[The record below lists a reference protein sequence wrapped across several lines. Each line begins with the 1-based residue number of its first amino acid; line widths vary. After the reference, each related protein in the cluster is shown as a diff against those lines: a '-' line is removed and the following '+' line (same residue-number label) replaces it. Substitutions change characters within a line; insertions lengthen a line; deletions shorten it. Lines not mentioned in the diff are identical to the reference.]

1 MTLTDDPR
9 CPLRASPTL
18 VSISIEERGSQVAA
32 STRSDGPTHSSD
44 PVPPPRE
51 RSQSG
56 HIGLIVLASI
66 VAGLVLGLVLVL
78 GVFGGGEEATI
89 TGAALISL
97 GAGML
102 MLFLLAG
109 RRTEQPQ
116 PWALAPAVIFGAIG
130 FALLIIR
137 PGDRLLG
144 WTGWVWPILLAL
156 LVAWSVR
163 GARRSLHNW
172 SRRWLLY
179 PAFAVLGL
187 VALGGAFETVAE
199 ATTSN
204 PAASTGRTYLVD
216 GHRLYL
222 NCVGSGSPT
231 VVLFN
236 GLGERTPNWAWVQS
250 AVARQ
255 TRVCAYDRA
264 GQGWS
269 GNAPGR
275 QDGHQLAADL
285 HGLLSA
291 ADVPGP
297 YVVAGHSVG
306 GTYALGYAM
315 DYPKEIAGVALIDS
329 ASPHQFEDLP
339 DYPGFYSMWRRVG
352 ALLPSVGRAGLP
364 RLTSGLGSGE
374 LPSDARSEARAF
386 NASPR
391 ELRAN
396 RDEFSELR
404 TVFDQTKALMSL
416 DGRPLVVLTA
426 GLGQQSGWSE
436 AQDKLAALSTN
447 SRHQT
452 AAGATHTALLEEK
465 DFASVTSGA
474 IGAVVQAARSGETIG
489 R

>member
-1 MTLTDDPR
+1 MAT
-9 CPLRASPTL
+9 
-18 VSISIEERGSQVAA
+18 
-32 STRSDGPTHSSD
+32 STRSDEPIHPSD
-44 PVPPPRE
+44 SVPPPRE

-56 HIGLIVLASI
+56 HIGLIVLGSI

-78 GVFGGGEEATI
+78 GVFGGSEEATI
-89 TGAALISL
+89 TGAALVAL

-102 MLFLLAG
+102 ILFLLAG
-109 RRTEQPQ
+109 RRTDQPQ
-116 PWALAPAVIFGAIG
+116 PWALAPAIALGAVG

-137 PGDRLLG
+137 PGDRLLSWMG
-144 WTGWVWPILLAL
+144 WIWPILLAL
-156 LVAWSVR
+156 LIVWSVR

-179 PAFAVLGL
+179 PALAVLGL
-187 VALGGAFETVAE
+187 VALGGAYETVAE

-204 PAASTGRTYLVD
+204 AAPSTGRTYLVE

-269 GNAPGR
+269 GKAPGR

-291 ADVPGP
+291 AHVPGP
-297 YVVAGHSVG
+297 YVLAGHSVG
-306 GTYALGYAM
+306 GTYALAYAM
-315 DYPKEIAGVALIDS
+315 DHPKETAGVALIDS
-329 ASPHQFEDLP
+329 ASPHQFDLP

-352 ALLPSVGRAGLP
+352 ALLPSVGRAGIP

-374 LPSDARSEARAF
+374 LPSDARREARAF

-391 ELRAN
+391 ELAAN
-396 RDEFSELR
+396 HDEFSELR
-404 TVFDQTKALMSL
+404 TVFDQTKALRTL
-416 DGRPLVVLTA
+416 DGKPLFVLTA
-426 GLGQQSGWSE
+426 DLEQQSGWFA
-436 AQDKLAALSTN
+436 AQDKLATLSTN

-452 AAGATHTALLEEK
+452 THGATHTALLEDQ

-474 IGAVVQAARSGETIG
+474 IGEVVQAARSGETIG

>member
-1 MTLTDDPR
+1 M
-9 CPLRASPTL
+9 AS
-18 VSISIEERGSQVAA
+18 
-32 STRSDGPTHSSD
+32 STRPDEPTHSSD
-44 PVPPPRE
+44 SVPPTRE
-51 RSQSG
+51 RSPRG
-56 HIGLIVLASI
+56 HIGLIVLGSI
-66 VAGLVLGLVLVL
+66 LAGLVLGLVLVL
-78 GVFGGGEEATI
+78 GVFGGSEEATI

-102 MLFLLAG
+102 ILFLLAG
-109 RRTEQPQ
+109 RRTDQPQ
-116 PWALAPAVIFGAIG
+116 PWALAPAIVLGALG

-144 WTGWVWPILLAL
+144 WMGWVWPILLVL
-156 LVAWSVR
+156 LVVWSVR

-172 SRRWLLY
+172 SRRSLLY

-204 PAASTGRTYLVD
+204 PAPSTGSTYLVD

-236 GLGERTPNWAWVQS
+236 GLGERTPNWALVQS

-269 GNAPGR
+269 GKAPGR
-275 QDGHQLAADL
+275 QDGHELAADL

-291 ADVPGP
+291 ANVPAP
-297 YVVAGHSVG
+297 YVLAGHSVG
-306 GTYALGYAM
+306 GTYALAYAM
-315 DYPKEIAGVALIDS
+315 DYPKETAGVALIDS
-329 ASPHQFEDLP
+329 ASPHQFDLP

-352 ALLPSVGRAGLP
+352 ALLPSVGRAGIP

-374 LPSDARSEARAF
+374 LPSDADRAARAF
-386 NASPR
+386 YSSPR
-391 ELRAN
+391 ELGAN
-396 RDEFSELR
+396 RDEFNELR
-404 TVFDQTKALMSL
+404 TIFDQTKALTTL
-416 DGRPLVVLTA
+416 NGKPLFVLTA
-426 GLGQQSGWSE
+426 DLEQESGWSA
-436 AQDKLAALSTN
+436 AQDKLATLSTN

-452 AAGATHTALLEEK
+452 AQGATHAALLEEK
-465 DFASVTSGA
+465 GSSEATSRA
-474 IGAVVQAARSGETIG
+474 IGAVVQAARSGERLG
-489 R
+489 S

>member
-1 MTLTDDPR
+1 M
-9 CPLRASPTL
+9 
-18 VSISIEERGSQVAA
+18 AA
-32 STRSDGPTHSSD
+32 STRSDELTHASD
-44 PVPPPRE
+44 SVPPPRE

-56 HIGLIVLASI
+56 RIGLIVLGSI

-78 GVFGGGEEATI
+78 GVFGGSEEAKI

-109 RRTEQPQ
+109 RRTDQPQ
-116 PWALAPAVIFGAIG
+116 PWALAPAIALGALG
-130 FALLIIR
+130 FALLIIT

-144 WTGWVWPILLAL
+144 WMGWIWPTL
-156 LVAWSVR
+156 LVLLVVWSVR
-163 GARRSLHNW
+163 GARRSLHDW

-179 PAFAVLGL
+179 PALAVLGL
-187 VALGGAFETVAE
+187 VAIGGAYETVAE

-204 PAASTGRTYLVD
+204 PAPSTGRTYLVE

-236 GLGERTPNWAWVQS
+236 GLGERTPSWAWVQS

-269 GNAPGR
+269 GKARGG
-275 QDGHQLAADL
+275 QDGHELAADV
-285 HGLLSA
+285 HDLLSA
-291 ADVPGP
+291 ANVPGP

-306 GTYALGYAM
+306 GTYALAYAM
-315 DYPKEIAGVALIDS
+315 DYPKETAGVALIDS

-352 ALLPSVGRAGLP
+352 ALLPSVGRAGIP
-364 RLTSGLGSGE
+364 RLTSGVGSGE
-374 LPSDARSEARAF
+374 LPPDARSEVRAF
-386 NASPR
+386 NSSPR

-396 RDEFSELR
+396 RDEFNELR
-404 TVFDQTKALMSL
+404 TVFDQTKALTSL
-416 DGRPLVVLTA
+416 NGRPLFVLTA

-436 AQDKLAALSTN
+436 AQDKLATLSTN

-452 AAGATHTALLEEK
+452 AEGATHAALLEEK
-465 DFASVTSGA
+465 GSSEATSRA
-474 IGAVVQAARSGETIG
+474 IGAVVQAARSGEPIG
-489 R
+489 